1 MEMEKEKI
9 NRLSINLY
17 NIHYSGMT
25 KVPQD
30 CKDIAHLINS
40 FNSYYEELMEILEN
54 NDLTDKEIEDLD
66 FVKEYEN
73 QYLKITSFESFK
85 DEIKRLNEGV
95 KESAKYP
102 YTLLAIKDEN
112 KELFHQI
119 IKEDYS
125 LGDRDYY
132 IKDLTNSQAHIY
144 NELVKDSVFCD
155 IAKQINIIKSFENGE
170 IKLADIDDSIL
181 QNDYNMER
189 IYKAISEKLYT
200 AFADK
205 IEKANTSEQEMKIK
219 EMLDKKIESTV
230 ADLQVR
236 RENSL
241 QQNHNNVQEDI
252 KKYEV

>member
-1 MEMEKEKI
+1 
-9 NRLSINLY
+9 
-17 NIHYSGMT
+17 
-25 KVPQD
+25 
-30 CKDIAHLINS
+30 
-40 FNSYYEELMEILEN
+40 
-54 NDLTDKEIEDLD
+54 
-66 FVKEYEN
+66 
-73 QYLKITSFESFK
+73 
-85 DEIKRLNEGV
+85 
-95 KESAKYP
+95 
-102 YTLLAIKDEN
+102 
-112 KELFHQI
+112 
-119 IKEDYS
+119 
-125 LGDRDYY
+125 
-132 IKDLTNSQAHIY
+132 
-144 NELVKDSVFCD
+144 VFCD